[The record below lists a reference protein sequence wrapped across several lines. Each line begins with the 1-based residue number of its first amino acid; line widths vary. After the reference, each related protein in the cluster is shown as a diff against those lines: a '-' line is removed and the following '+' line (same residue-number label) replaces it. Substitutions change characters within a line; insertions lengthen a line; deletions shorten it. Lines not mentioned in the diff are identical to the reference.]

1 MANHEIAE
9 HAAEVDHI
17 LPRSLYFGIFG
28 LLMVL
33 TVITVAAAFVD
44 LGNMNIV
51 VAIGIAI
58 VKATFVILFFMHVKY
73 SSKLTWVVVGA
84 GVFWLLILLS
94 LLMLDYASRGWM
106 MAPPIVRGA

>member
-1 MANHEIAE
+1 MKLSNFVRMHW
-9 HAAEVDHI
+9 AAF
-17 LPRSLYFGIFG
+17 RA
-28 LLMVL
+28 LLVL

-51 VAIGIAI
+51 VAIAIAV

-94 LLMLDYASRGWM
+94 MLMLDYASRGWM